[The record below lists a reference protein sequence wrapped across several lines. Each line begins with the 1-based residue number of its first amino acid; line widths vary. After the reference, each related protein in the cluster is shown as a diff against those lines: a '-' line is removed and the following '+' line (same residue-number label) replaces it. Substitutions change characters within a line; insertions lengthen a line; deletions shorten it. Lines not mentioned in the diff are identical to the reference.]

1 MAIIAYQ
8 KKKDS
13 KDFIRQMEPN
23 YIFADK
29 ESFIHYAKDGDFV
42 VSDVELSSADVK
54 ALTAKGI
61 KGFWIVKNEED
72 VIAFWRRVV
81 AEFDGKKYGPTD
93 TMGRPV
99 DFSFPYDGNTI
110 LWKKRELRAV
120 DDREERRTFH
130 SAMFV

>member
-1 MAIIAYQ
+1 MSIIAYQ
-8 KKKDS
+8 KKKES

-29 ESFIHYAKDGDFV
+29 DAFLHYVKSGDSV

-54 ALTAKGI
+54 ALSEKGVRD
-61 KGFWIVKNEED
+61 FWIVKNEDE

-81 AEFDGKKYGPTD
+81 AEYTGKRYGPCD

-99 DFSFPYDGNTI
+99 DLSYPYDGNTV
-110 LWKKRELRAV
+110 LWKMRELRAV